1 MVKAL
6 VEVYGCSIKS
16 ACQVVGLAHSTFYY
30 QLQSEEESG
39 LCTDL
44 DHEAGR
50 YPTYG
55 SRRLTHQ
62 LRRGPYHYRV
72 NRKHIQRLMRKK
84 GLLRPVKRRKCRTT
98 NSEHPYP
105 RYPNLV
111 VGLEVTRPEQV
122 WVCDTLAPALQV
134 QVSLISGSATGLCF
148 WLSSWMCSPVRS
160 VAGAWGKS
168 WIPA

>member
-1 MVKAL
+1 MAKAL
-6 VEVYGCSIKS
+6 VEVYGCSVKA

-30 QLQSEEESG
+30 QLQSEDEHG
-39 LCTDL
+39 LCADL
-44 DHEAGR
+44 DKEAGQ

-62 LRRGPYHYRV
+62 LRRAPYYYRV

-111 VGLEVTRPEQV
+111 EGLEITHPEQV
-122 WVCDTLAPALQV
+122 WVCEIV
-134 QVSLISGSATGLCF
+134 
-148 WLSSWMCSPVRS
+148 
-160 VAGAWGKS
+160 
-168 WIPA
+168 